1 MKTRVF
7 KMSNCSQYKPHA
19 RVYAT
24 AIYKYIQT
32 EGLFIFREDCGKAK
46 RRVDKREEMETSA
59 FFFFFVF
66 FFLIFQGK

>member
-19 RVYAT
+19 RVCAT
-24 AIYKYIQT
+24 AIYKYIQRVY
-32 EGLFIFREDCGKAK
+32 LFSEKTAEKAK